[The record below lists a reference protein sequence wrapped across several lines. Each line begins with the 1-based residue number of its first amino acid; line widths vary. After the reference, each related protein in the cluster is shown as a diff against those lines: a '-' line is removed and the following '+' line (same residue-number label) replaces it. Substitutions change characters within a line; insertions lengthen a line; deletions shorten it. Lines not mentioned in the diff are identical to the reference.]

1 MFIRP
6 SFKIMTQWLRLFE
19 NNLVG
24 PFQEWTNIWRWSL
37 QQLIGCCW
45 SVFFFFPLSAYWA
58 ITPLAG
64 PANMTQQLQRL
75 LYTSSRWTIVMGIYL
90 SNGGT
95 NYINYIHLNKANRS
109 LQSQRFIL
117 LILYHTLAGDFNN
130 LIEISII
137 TVSNEHFYIEKIFIN
152 LDFSCTLW

>member
-1 MFIRP
+1 MFIRS

-24 PFQEWTNIWRWSL
+24 PFQEWTNIFSL
-37 QQLIGCCW
+37 ILATTHR
-45 SVFFFFPLSAYWA
+45 VLLERFFFPLSAYWA

-117 LILYHTLAGDFNN
+117 LILYPTLAGDLNN